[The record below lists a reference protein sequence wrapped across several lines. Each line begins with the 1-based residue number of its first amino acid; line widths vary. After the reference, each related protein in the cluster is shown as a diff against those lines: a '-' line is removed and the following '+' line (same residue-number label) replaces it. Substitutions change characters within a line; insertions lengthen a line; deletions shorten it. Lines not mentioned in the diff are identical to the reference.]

1 MIDPNRDPLEG
12 VVEVDQTEMAFRADN
27 DTDNP
32 CKTGKIIVIGAVE
45 FIGRA
50 TGKHQRRKEEGT

>member
-1 MIDPNRDPLEG
+1 

-32 CKTGKIIVIGAVE
+32 RKTGKIIVIGIIVIGAVE
-45 FIGRA
+45 VIDRA
-50 TGKHQRRKEEGT
+50 TG